1 MKRFSMFLV
10 SVLVC
15 LFASAQLTWN
25 VKAGAGWATLRG
37 ASWENGYQGKLGW
50 KIGVGVEK
58 PLSANWLIMPSL
70 EFKQKGSFYGCE
82 EFVETV
88 ELSYLQLPVLG
99 TYRTR
104 LGGMVNMTLKL
115 GPYLAYMLLGKD
127 KYKYTDTGGQEIDI
141 DLFYA
146 NNGGRRFD
154 IGLLLGVDFE
164 YRRFVF
170 GTEFEYGFLP
180 CISNAGD
187 WNLYNMALYAT
198 FGYKF

>member
-25 VKAGAGWATLRG
+25 VKAGAGWAMLRTP
-37 ASWENGYQGKLGW
+37 SWLDDYQGKLGW

-70 EFKQKGSFYGCE
+70 EFKQKGSFYSCE

-115 GPYLAYMLLGKD
+115 GPYLAYMLSGKG
-127 KYKYTDTGGQEIDI
+127 KYKYTEGQEIEFDE
-141 DLFYA
+141 FYA

-164 YRRFVF
+164 YRRFVL

-180 CISNAGD
+180 CISNGGD
-187 WNLYNMALYAT
+187 WYNMALYAT